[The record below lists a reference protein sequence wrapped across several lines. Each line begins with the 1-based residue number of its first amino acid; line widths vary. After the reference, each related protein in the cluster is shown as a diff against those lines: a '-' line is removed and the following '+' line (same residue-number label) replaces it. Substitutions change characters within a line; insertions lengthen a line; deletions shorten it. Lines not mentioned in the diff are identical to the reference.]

1 MEAYVKWFVVKKPVG
16 YKILYAANP
25 PKAEGEVV
33 AAEETYAEAAAVIE
47 ALRNFDAG
55 APAKGNA

>member
-1 MEAYVKWFVVKKPVG
+1 MKWFVVKKPTG

-33 AAEETYAEAAAVIE
+33 ADAETYHEAALAIDTLKRFE
-47 ALRNFDAG
+47 AGLVQ
-55 APAKGNA
+55 GNA